1 MHRLVGA
8 VAALGLMALSASAN
22 AETWRIGLEEIE
34 GSVQHR
40 YAERFK
46 ELVEKKSD
54 DEINVQ
60 LLPYGTWGS
69 TYSALYDAIQGGA
82 IQLGFGS
89 GFLGGTVPES
99 QLLNLNYIMPD
110 DQWLTAKVLNSDAF
124 LKSEPWRQAFRARD
138 LVALA
143 ELPEGNQAWTA
154 NKAVRTPADMKGLN
168 IRVMDNSLLR
178 DAFATIKILRNP
190 EQRM

>member
-54 DEINVQ
+54 DEMI
-60 LLPYGTWGS
+60 G
-69 TYSALYDAIQGGA
+69 
-82 IQLGFGS
+82 
-89 GFLGGTVPES
+89 
-99 QLLNLNYIMPD
+99 
-110 DQWLTAKVLNSDAF
+110 K
-124 LKSEPWRQAFRARD
+124 
-138 LVALA
+138 
-143 ELPEGNQAWTA
+143 
-154 NKAVRTPADMKGLN
+154 
-168 IRVMDNSLLR
+168 
-178 DAFATIKILRNP
+178 
-190 EQRM
+190 